1 MTKEKNKTKNNEKKN
16 DNFKL
21 LNKINKLITGDD
33 IDDFENEI
41 FKSFDYIKDNAA
53 PYQFDTFKELMD
65 KIGKNDDDLKTNKI
79 LQDVIQE
86 SLENNNQEDL
96 SRVKKYKDCQAIK
109 NKIGYAR
116 RALKC
121 IKDNIL
127 NADYFN
133 NKTFYFIYNE
143 NDDNEVAMV
152 DKYNKILEYN
162 HSSLMKKIKT
172 MLNQTLLNGDYF
184 IEIINTRDFLSIYN
198 KNINSKKTDNDILL
212 EEVNYNLKTD
222 KDETIN
228 NTNIQIQFE
237 GFNLLNNND
246 NNEQNFLSE
255 EIINKKDT
263 VSRKKGE
270 NNLNTTKIITHTP
283 DKVIKLGDGIDMGYI
298 VMGADYDLL
307 THKRFGL
314 SKLNFNKDTLM
325 KNSNNIFNKLSKK
338 LEDLISNK
346 SFIKN
351 ESNEDL
357 LNVITDFLLQYPS
370 SLKKI
375 NVRYVP
381 ENRMVHFKN
390 DGDDTEDRKYGE
402 SIFESQ
408 IFNGKLLIALKTA
421 LTISRISNSIEKD
434 IMYIELGLN
443 RDARSVIESFKENY
457 KKKKITVDKMGN
469 VDSIPSMIPNYEA
482 VYIPQKDGRRF
493 VDMEKKPTANT
504 SYQID
509 DIRMIRDEFVAGLD
523 VPPQLIGLEEN
534 ASMWQNTLSEQNL
547 YFARTIINY
556 QNMFA
561 LQIKELL
568 DKIFIISNLSD
579 KETELNYLDKIE
591 IKFYEPKQLK
601 MRLQADYVSNVLNMV
616 DQLSQYIDIDRKILT
631 NKFLKN
637 VLDNNDSELMDMINS
652 VEKINKNNDDQNNPA
667 AGGGGGMW

>member
-1 MTKEKNKTKNNEKKN
+1 MAEKNKKKEKKN

-53 PYQFDTFKELMD
+53 PYQFDTFKEL
-65 KIGKNDDDLKTNKI
+65 INNISKNDDDLKSNKI
-79 LQDVIQE
+79 LQDIIQE

-96 SRVKKYKDCQAIK
+96 SRIQKYKDCQAIK

-133 NKTFYFIYNE
+133 NKTFYFVFNE

-162 HSSLMKKIKT
+162 NFNLLNKIKS

-184 IEIINTRDFLSIYN
+184 IEILNPKDFLSIYN
-198 KNINSKKTDNDILL
+198 KNIKNKNDNNDILL
-212 EEVNYNLKTD
+212 EHISYKLT
-222 KDETIN
+222 N
-228 NTNIQIQFE
+228 NKNENIQDLNIQMEFE
-237 GFNLLNNND
+237 GFNALYKTPNI
-246 NNEQNFLSE
+246 EQNFLSE
-255 EIINKKDT
+255 EIISKNGTD
-263 VSRKKGE
+263 RKKEE
-270 NNLNTTKIITHTP
+270 NNLNTTKIITHTA
-283 DKVIKLGDGIDMGYI
+283 DKVIKLGDGIDMGYVI
-298 VMGADYDLL
+298 LGADYDLL

-325 KNSNNIFNKLSKK
+325 KTSNNIFNKLSKK
-338 LEDLISNK
+338 LEELIGNK

-351 ESNEDL
+351 EGNEDL
-357 LNVITDFLLQYPS
+357 LNLITDFLLQYPS

-375 NVRYVP
+375 NIRYVP

-390 DGDDTEDRKYGE
+390 IGDNAEDKKYGE

-421 LTISRISNSIEKD
+421 LTISRITNSIEKD

-443 RDARSVIESFKENY
+443 RDARTVIESFKENY
-457 KKKKITVDKMGN
+457 KKKKISIDKMGN

-482 VYIPQKDGRRF
+482 IYIPQKDGRRF
-493 VDMEKKPTANT
+493 VEMDKKPTSST
-504 SYQID
+504 SYQTD

-561 LQIKELL
+561 NQIKELL
-568 DKIFIISNLSD
+568 DKIFMIANMAD
-579 KETELNYLDKIE
+579 KETEVNYFDKIE

-601 MRLQADYVSNVLNMV
+601 MRLQSDYISNVLNMV
-616 DQLSQYIDIDRKILT
+616 DQLSQYIDVDRKILT

-637 VLDNNDSELMDMINS
+637 VLDNNDAEWMDLINS
-652 VEKINKNNDDQNNPA
+652 IEKINKNKDDQNNTNNM
-667 AGGGGGMW
+667 GF